1 MILVSSFIHQTP
13 ATANKYKIILFD
25 GKLQQYFH
33 CQNRIEYQA
42 CSLFVFGLCCSPC
55 TTCKIMLLKQNI
67 EQSQQKKLKR
77 VNYFIKKQQI
87 KCQPSLNIY
96 ISLSSGVISCS
107 FFNRSLSG
115 DWARNLLNNSFVMMD
130 LSARSLKVKRY
141 LSQGKWRESFLTN
154 KESLF
159 YVSFATNKY

>member
-1 MILVSSFIHQTP
+1 M
-13 ATANKYKIILFD
+13 
-25 GKLQQYFH
+25 
-33 CQNRIEYQA
+33 
-42 CSLFVFGLCCSPC
+42 FGLCCSPC

-159 YVSFATNKY
+159 YVSFATNKYWEGVYWCHVCFMHFKARWIALATARAKSVFCRNLN